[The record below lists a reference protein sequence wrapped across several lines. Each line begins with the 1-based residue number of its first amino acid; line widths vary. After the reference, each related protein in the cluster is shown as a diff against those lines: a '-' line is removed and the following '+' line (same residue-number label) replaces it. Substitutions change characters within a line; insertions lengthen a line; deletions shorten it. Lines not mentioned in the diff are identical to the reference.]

1 MSEPLDV
8 IVPILQR
15 IQADLTDVR
24 KDISVLRLDVE
35 IVKDDMQLVKG
46 YVTYSMGVSAQHR
59 ADIENIQKEILDLRV
74 RLERMENAH

>member
-15 IQADLTDVR
+15 IQADLTDMR
-24 KDISVLRLDVE
+24 KDISAVRHDVE
-35 IVKDDMQLVKG
+35 IVKDDMELVKG
-46 YVTYSMGVSAQHR
+46 YVTYSMGISAQNR
-59 ADIENIQKEILDLRV
+59 ADIESIQKEVSDLRV